1 VLESSAVPATSA
13 YPAREPKG
21 SVGGGN
27 PAVVALLSSA
37 GQQQRGGDLAAAAA
51 TVERALRIEPR
62 NATLW
67 HRLASLRLDQKR
79 YQMAAELAAKSN
91 SLVQGDDVLRRNNWR
106 LIARAKSALG
116 DSKGARQALQ
126 KAQ

>member
-1 VLESSAVPATSA
+1 MESSATPVISS
-13 YPAREPKG
+13 YPAREPKETAG
-21 SVGGGN
+21 AGN

-37 GQQQRGGDLAAAAA
+37 GRQQRGGDLAAAAA

-106 LIARAKSALG
+106 LIARARSALG